1 MKIKKILN
9 ILIFLGLLLN
19 TFACCSSFATQ
30 DLETK
35 KKQTRAKINHLK
47 WLESLETNKLYKNQ
61 QKLENATNS
70 LQQSKTQIISA
81 QKELN
86 GMQAQLDKAA
96 AEYNNLNNIL
106 AAHIRKVFK
115 SQRKAFFEL
124 LITSEDINML
134 VDRVYFQKII
144 LRDDYARMAAAR
156 SKAQEIA
163 MLKYNIE
170 ARKRNLERSV
180 ASINTQQTYIQQAI
194 AKNESMIN
202 KLRTDR
208 VAYQRAEREL
218 AKQSASIGSYINRTA
233 KDKDVQVASGF
244 IKPIQGRITSPFGW
258 RTHPIFNSKSFHSGV
273 DIGGPNLGAIRASN
287 SGKVIYSGWYGGYG
301 KVVIIEEHEINIENK
316 KVTDTDNEIKR
327 LQDAIEKFVEIT
339 NQMAEKMDVTVG
351 KKDADILRGH
361 IQMLRDPM
369 IEEQISTLLV
379 AEKITAEMAV
389 DQVLEQTA
397 EMFAQIPDELLQ
409 QRATDFRDIKT
420 RMIKILLG
428 IEEVDISQVPANTV
442 LVARD
447 LTPSMTAGINPDNIA
462 GILTEVGRHIQQ
474 FLQEQWKFQPYLVSK
489 VFAVLLK
496 MVT

>member
-258 RTHPIFNSKSFHSGV
+258 RTHPIFN
-273 DIGGPNLGAIRASN
+273 RQ
-287 SGKVIYSGWYGGYG
+287 
-301 KVVIIEEHEINIENK
+301 
-316 KVTDTDNEIKR
+316 
-327 LQDAIEKFVEIT
+327 LQ
-339 NQMAEKMDVTVG
+339 KM
-351 KKDADILRGH
+351 KA
-361 IQMLRDPM
+361 
-369 IEEQISTLLV
+369 
-379 AEKITAEMAV
+379 
-389 DQVLEQTA
+389 
-397 EMFAQIPDELLQ
+397 
-409 QRATDFRDIKT
+409 
-420 RMIKILLG
+420 
-428 IEEVDISQVPANTV
+428 
-442 LVARD
+442 
-447 LTPSMTAGINPDNIA
+447 
-462 GILTEVGRHIQQ
+462 
-474 FLQEQWKFQPYLVSK
+474 
-489 VFAVLLK
+489 
-496 MVT
+496 